1 MAQTRRRRPSQ
12 QRSQLTVDAIVEAAA
27 QVFECHGY
35 AAGTTNRIAERAGVS
50 IGTLYQYFDDKGA
63 VLAAVFDRHVAE
75 GAATVAPLLARL
87 CEDPPPEPEPLLH
100 DILEA
105 MVALHAREPNL
116 HRLLFE
122 QAPLAPQL
130 GRRIVELESAIAVEV
145 AGWLRRRKAP
155 GDAAT
160 TAWIVV
166 QAVQAL
172 THRWVIQQGE
182 RGDDAAFVRDAARLL
197 ASSL

>member
-1 MAQTRRRRPSQ
+1 VAETRRRRPSQ
-12 QRSQLTVDAIVEAAA
+12 QRSQLTFDALVEAAA
-27 QVFECHGY
+27 QVFERHGY

-50 IGTLYQYFDDKGA
+50 IGTLYQYFDDKDA
-63 VLAAVFDRHVAE
+63 VLTAVFDRHFAE
-75 GAATVAPLLARL
+75 GAATVAPALAKLRD
-87 CEDPPPEPEPLLH
+87 DPPPEPEPLLH
-100 DILEA
+100 GILEA

-122 QAPLAPQL
+122 EAPLAPKL
-130 GRRIVELESAIAVEV
+130 RRQIVELEDAIAVEV
-145 AGWLRRRKAP
+145 AGWLKRRGSP
-155 GDAAT
+155 GDPAT

-166 QAVQAL
+166 QAVEAL
-172 THRWVIQQGE
+172 THRWVIQPGA

>member
-27 QVFECHGY
+27 QVFEYHGY

-63 VLAAVFDRHVAE
+63 VLAAVFDRHFAE

-172 THRWVIQQGE
+172 THRWAIQQGE
-182 RGDDAAFVRDAARLL
+182 RGDDAAFVRNAARLL